1 MQNHNENRD
10 CSVKTKITACAVP
23 SLFLISERIA
33 GFKTVN
39 FFITTFCNIT
49 YFTLSYSLYLT
60 HDNYHYFNLDFE
72 L

>member
-1 MQNHNENRD
+1 MQNHKENRD
-10 CSVKTKITACAVP
+10 FSVKTKIAAYAVP

-49 YFTLSYSLYLT
+49 YFTLSHLLYLT
-60 HDNYHYFNLDFE
+60 HDNCALLE
-72 L
+72 QP